1 MMVGIL
7 LGFPYEFSINFEL
20 DLITSQYLF
29 FFLNGKNN
37 IYIYIYIY
45 IYNTIPSFNRREYHP
60 MILLFY
66 QLLFAHFIC
75 F

>member
-20 DLITSQYLF
+20 DLIISQYLF
-29 FFLNGKNN
+29 FFLKMVK
-37 IYIYIYIY
+37 IIFIYIY
-45 IYNTIPSFNRREYHP
+45 IYNNTIPSLNRREYHP

-66 QLLFAHFIC
+66 QLLFVHFIC

>member
-20 DLITSQYLF
+20 DLIISQYLF
-29 FFLNGKNN
+29 FFLKMVK
-37 IYIYIYIY
+37 IIFIY

-66 QLLFAHFIC
+66 QLLFVHFIC

>member
-7 LGFPYEFSINFEL
+7 LGFPCEFSINFEL
-20 DLITSQYLF
+20 DLIISQYLI

-37 IYIYIYIY
+37 IYIY

-66 QLLFAHFIC
+66 QLLFVHFIC